1 MARPSTEI
9 MADLGGYQKILY
21 EAMKLKGAIYCFDL
35 DFVASQV
42 RDLKQELRI
51 AQASER

>member
-1 MARPSTEI
+1 MTRPSTEI
-9 MADLGGYQKILY
+9 MADLEDYQDILH